1 MMSKNNEDKES
12 KQPAEGSPVQFFKEI
27 EIEFLVHELKD
38 PIAIIETGLRTL
50 LERQDKFGS
59 LSARQESTLK
69 RALRNSKKARELLHN
84 LLEIGRSESGC
95 FIGERFQPSKS
106 VLQALN
112 DALETNAWNVFEK
125 YISYQNETEARNFLV
140 SSGIILDISPP
151 VTDLEIFQDEIK
163 FRQIIGNLIK
173 NALHHR
179 QQSVHIRLELDGDYL
194 VTAVT
199 DDGPGIEP
207 EQHEMVFRR
216 YAQVKEC
223 SIVPRKGHGLGL
235 AGADIISRCLGGR
248 LELNS
253 AKGQGATFRL
263 ILPLKLAAD

>member
-1 MMSKNNEDKES
+1 MSKQNEHKDDNQLTGET
-12 KQPAEGSPVQFFKEI
+12 AEQFFREI

-50 LERQDKFGS
+50 LERQDKFGA
-59 LSARQESTLK
+59 LSPRQESTLK
-69 RALRNSKKARELLHN
+69 RTLRNSKKARELLHN

-95 FIGERFQPSKS
+95 FIGERFQPADSAF
-106 VLQALN
+106 QALK
-112 DALETNAWNVFEK
+112 DALEIHAWNVFDKFGTYDNQKKALE
-125 YISYQNETEARNFLV
+125 FLAT
-140 SSGIILDISPP
+140 SGISFAVASAVDG
-151 VTDLEIFQDEIK
+151 LEMFQDEVK

-179 QQSVHIRLELDGDYL
+179 KDRVDIRLELDGEDL
-194 VTAVT
+194 VIAVS

-207 EQHEMVFRR
+207 ENHEMVFQR

-235 AGADIISRCLGGR
+235 AGANIISRCLGGS
-248 LELNS
+248 LELES
-253 AKGQGATFRL
+253 EKGKGATFRL
-263 ILPLKLAAD
+263 SIPLKLESD

>member
-1 MMSKNNEDKES
+1 MSEQNEPKEEN
-12 KQPAEGSPVQFFKEI
+12 QPVEEKPEQFFREI

-50 LERQDKFGS
+50 LERQDKFGT
-59 LSARQESTLK
+59 LSERQLSTLK
-69 RALRNSKKARELLHN
+69 RTLRNSQKARELLHN
-84 LLEIGRSESGC
+84 LLEIGRSEAGC
-95 FIGERFQPSKS
+95 FIGERFQASKS
-106 VLQALN
+106 VLQALK

-125 YISYQNETEARNFLV
+125 YINFENETEALKFLAA
-140 SSGIILDISPP
+140 SGIILEISPKAGN
-151 VTDLEIFQDEIK
+151 LEMFQDEIK

-179 QQSVHIRLELDGDYL
+179 QQKVCIRLESEGDYMVL
-194 VTAVT
+194 AVT

-216 YAQVKEC
+216 YAQVNEC

-248 LELNS
+248 LELES

-263 ILPLKLAAD
+263 ILPLKLATD

>member
-1 MMSKNNEDKES
+1 MMNKHNKNKES
-12 KQPAEGSPVQFFKEI
+12 RQPAEGSPVQFFKEI

-59 LSARQESTLK
+59 LSTRQESTLK

-84 LLEIGRSESGC
+84 LLEIGRSEAGC
-95 FIGERFQPSKS
+95 FIGERFLPSKS
-106 VLQALN
+106 VLQALK

-125 YISYQNETEARNFLV
+125 YISYENETEALKFLAT
-140 SSGIILDISPP
+140 SGIILDILPP
-151 VTDLEIFQDEIK
+151 VVDLEMFQDEIK

-173 NALHHR
+173 NALHYR
-179 QQSVHIRLELDGDYL
+179 QKKIHIRLELIGDHL
-194 VTAVT
+194 VIGVT

-223 SIVPRKGHGLGL
+223 TIVPRKGHGLGL

-248 LELNS
+248 LELKS

-263 ILPLKLAAD
+263 ILPLKLATE

>member
-1 MMSKNNEDKES
+1 MNNQNKEN
-12 KQPAEGSPVQFFKEI
+12 QQMDAGSPVQFFKEI

-84 LLEIGRSESGC
+84 LLEIGRSEAGC
-95 FIGERFQPSKS
+95 FIGQRFQPSKS
-106 VLQALN
+106 VLQALI
-112 DALETNAWNVFEK
+112 DALEINDWNVFEK
-125 YISYQNETEARNFLV
+125 YNHYKNEAEALKFLAA
-140 SSGIILDISPP
+140 SGIVLDIAPP
-151 VTDLEIFQDEIK
+151 AADLEMFQDEIK

-179 QQSVHIRLELDGDYL
+179 HQRVTIRLELAGDHL
-194 VTAVT
+194 VIAVT

-223 SIVPRKGHGLGL
+223 TMVPRKGHGLGL
-235 AGADIISRCLGGR
+235 AGADIISRCMGGR
-248 LELNS
+248 LELQS
-253 AKGQGATFRL
+253 AKGKGATFRL
-263 ILPLKLAAD
+263 ILPLKLVSG

>member
-1 MMSKNNEDKES
+1 MMSKHNQNKES
-12 KQPAEGSPVQFFKEI
+12 QQPAEGNPVQFFKEI

-59 LSARQESTLK
+59 LSARQKNTLK

-84 LLEIGRSESGC
+84 LLEIGRSEAGC
-95 FIGERFQPSKS
+95 FVGERFLPSKS
-106 VLQALN
+106 ALQALQ
-112 DALETNAWNVFEK
+112 DALETNACNVFEK
-125 YISYQNETEARNFLV
+125 YINYENETEALKFLA

-151 VTDLEIFQDEIK
+151 AADLEVFQDEIK

-179 QQSVHIRLELDGDYL
+179 RQRVHIRLEVNGDHL
-194 VTAVT
+194 VVAVT

-207 EQHEMVFRR
+207 EQHAMVFRR

-223 SIVPRKGHGLGL
+223 AIVPRKGHGLGL
-235 AGADIISRCLGGR
+235 AGADIISRCLGGH
-248 LELNS
+248 LELES